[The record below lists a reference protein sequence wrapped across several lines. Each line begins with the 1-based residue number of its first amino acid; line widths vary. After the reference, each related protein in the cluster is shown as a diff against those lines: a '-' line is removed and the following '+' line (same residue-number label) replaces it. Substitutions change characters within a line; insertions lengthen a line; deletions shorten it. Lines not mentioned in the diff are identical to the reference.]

1 MRARSAVIPALLLVA
16 LTACGSDSDDPKID
30 EPPPRVIG
38 CVADTDFGTTPA
50 TGVKLSFLGRYE
62 SGVFVGSAAEIPA
75 FDAASKRGFIVN
87 SQAGELDVLDL
98 TDPSRP
104 AKVDAINAAAAA
116 SSAGASTATA
126 VSVNSVAI
134 QCGLVAIAIE
144 SAP

>member
-104 AKVDAINAAAAA
+104 AKVDVRIPMNVTTDSGDRDQVGCGICFSLIPA
-116 SSAGASTATA
+116 S
-126 VSVNSVAI
+126 
-134 QCGLVAIAIE
+134 
-144 SAP
+144 